1 MDKDQ
6 MLETIC
12 QWLTEAEIRESEA
25 IGAQLQELHAFIE
38 HAIQVIDLIGQT
50 ELVMDASSLSGR
62 INAEFEALRKQA
74 IRLGLAQESLPREA
88 QQ

>member
-38 HAIQVIDLIGQT
+38 HAIQVIDLIGQA
-50 ELVMDASSLSGR
+50 ELVTDAPSLSGR